1 MIDPQHGWNVSY
13 KPQVIGFILSIILI
27 ISAYRIVTHDH
38 LSEGLLTLTLVALA
52 LMQAVIQLVCF
63 LHLGLETKPH
73 WNMLMFLFTVMV
85 ILIVLGGSLWIMN
98 NLEYNLMPKM
108 EH

>member
-13 KPQVIGFILSIILI
+13 KPQFIGFILSIMLI
-27 ISAYRIVTHDH
+27 IAAYRIVTHHH
-38 LSEGLLTLTLVALA
+38 LSEGLLTLTLVGLA
-52 LMQAVIQLVCF
+52 LGQAVVQLVFF
-63 LHLGLETKPH
+63 LHLGLETKPR

-85 ILIVLGGSLWIMN
+85 ILIVLGGSLWIMD
-98 NLEYNLMPKM
+98 NLDYNLMPKM